1 MGNKVAY
8 RLPSISLLSLDFPLP
23 GYQTAQT
30 SPLLGQSYYVSHPAN
45 LGPGAAPLPGSNAI
59 QPTATPAYAYGD
71 QGATLILNSPF
82 EGSFSSNSG
91 RGSPSGSVVP
101 KMAVAAPHQ
110 INEAAIEFNNRSGIP
125 SIAAITAAPAL
136 SSAQSSTVSSPP
148 GYQYVSVAPQQQWP
162 RHSSEYII
170 SYNSPQGLSPSTS
183 IVLSAGSTAPESHA
197 ISSKDSN
204 IVATAPLDTQNTVS
218 SQSPSTLEQH
228 LDTTPEAEPPVG
240 KPSPSSGRVLKPA
253 GSESLKRK
261 KRQCPECHLFF
272 SNLAT
277 HKSTHLNP
285 TARPHVCKICGRG
298 FSRPNDLFRHFKCH
312 WKKIGADGGQFKCP
326 FKNGP
331 RGSHCCHLLGIF
343 SRCDTYKNHLKAI
356 HFQYPS
362 GTRKSE
368 RSFVPGCCRLCKKEF
383 SNVDDWYST
392 HVDNGECSYI
402 GKST

>member
-23 GYQTAQT
+23 
-30 SPLLGQSYYVSHPAN
+30 S
-45 LGPGAAPLPGSNAI
+45 I
-59 QPTATPAYAYGD
+59 QPTSSSVQQPSYAPSQSRIGTVSSILTSGNVVAISPNNNGYAYGD
-71 QGATLILNSPF
+71 LINYQSSTPSYDVSYTSPT
-82 EGSFSSNSG
+82 GQ
-91 RGSPSGSVVP
+91 RSPSG
-101 KMAVAAPHQ
+101 AVGSKAAIAPLHQ
-110 INEAAIEFNNRSGIP
+110 INEVPIDYTTKASIP
-125 SIAAITAAPAL
+125 SIGSFTSAPTL
-136 SSAQSSTVSSPP
+136 SNQSSAVSSPP
-148 GYQYVSVAPQQQWP
+148 TYQYVAAPQWP
-162 RHSSEYII
+162 RHSSEYMI

-183 IVLSAGSTAPESHA
+183 IVLSAGSTAPETYA
-197 ISSKDSN
+197 VMSKD
-204 IVATAPLDTQNTVS
+204 VS
-218 SQSPSTLEQH
+218 SAP
-228 LDTTPEAEPPVG
+228 DTRDTSRAETPEINHIG
-240 KPSPSSGRVLKPA
+240 KLHQESLSPTTSASKASGRVQKS
-253 GSESLKRK
+253 GESLKRK

-326 FKNGP
+326 FKSGP
-331 RGSHCCHLLGIF
+331 HGDQCCHLLGIF

-356 HFQYPS
+356 HFQYPG

-383 SNVDDWYST
+383 RNVDEWFTT
-392 HVDNGECSYI
+392 HVDNSECSFI
-402 GKST
+402 ESPK